1 MSTSN
6 EEVLN
11 LKLLSFKGGTHP
23 HDNKEHTADK
33 PIRELLPSKIMVY
46 PMSQHIGAPCEPIV
60 EKGDRVLMGQ
70 KIGESTAFV
79 SAPVHSTVSGT
90 VIAIEPRLHP
100 NGTKVMSV
108 IVENDFKDELIES
121 IRNYEDTDSLTKE
134 EKLSIIREA
143 GIVGHGG
150 ATFPVHIKLNPPQ
163 DKKIDCCIVNGAEC
177 EPYLTS
183 DYRVML
189 KSPNLILDGLK
200 EIMKILGV
208 NKAYIGIEDNKS
220 EAIKVMQERAKDYDG
235 IEVCVLKTKYP
246 QGSEKHLIKAICGR
260 EVPSGKLPADVG
272 VVVNNI
278 DTCTAIYNAL
288 KFRQPVFHRVVT
300 VAGSAIG
307 DAGNFRVRL
316 GTSFEDILNA
326 ASYDAKKAKKVIM
339 GGPMM
344 GMSIADTGVPAIKG
358 TSAILAFGE
367 EELVLKDE
375 VNCFRCGRCVENC
388 PMGLVPVQLNSYAKI
403 GDIENC
409 LKYDIMDCIE
419 CGVCSFNCPCSN
431 HITQRIKITKKKIAA
446 SRSKK

>member
-1 MSTSN
+1 M
-6 EEVLN
+6 
-11 LKLLSFKGGTHP
+11 KLLSFKGGTHP
-23 HDNKEHTADK
+23 HDNKEHTKDK
-33 PIRELLPSKIMVY
+33 PIRELTPSKIMVY

-60 EKGDRVLMGQ
+60 EKGERVLMGQ
-70 KIGESTAFV
+70 KIGDSSAFV
-79 SAPVHSTVSGT
+79 SVPVHSTVSGT

-108 IVENDFKDELIES
+108 VVENDFQDELVETIK
-121 IRNYEDTDSLTKE
+121 NYDDLDSLTEE
-134 EKLSIIREA
+134 EKLDIIRKA

-150 ATFPVHIKLNPPQ
+150 ATFPAHIKLNPPK
-163 DKKIDCCIVNGAEC
+163 DKKIDYCIVNAAEC

-189 KSPNLILDGLK
+189 KSPDLILNGLN

-208 NKAYIGIEDNKS
+208 DKAYIGIENNKP
-220 EAIKVMQERAKDYDG
+220 EAIKIMSDYAKDYKG

-246 QGSEKHLIKAICGR
+246 QGSEKHLIKAITGR
-260 EVPSGKLPADVG
+260 EVPSGKLPADAG

-278 DTCTAIYNAL
+278 DTCTAVYNAL

-300 VAGSAIG
+300 VAGSAVS
-307 DAGNFRVRL
+307 DPGNFWVRL

-326 ASYDAKKAKKVIM
+326 AGYDAGMAKKVIM

-344 GMSIADTGVPAIKG
+344 GISQASTEVPAIKG

-367 EELVLKDE
+367 EELTLKEE

-388 PMGLVPVQLNSYAKI
+388 PMGLVPVQLNSYAKA
-403 GDIENC
+403 GDTENC

-419 CGVCSFNCPCSN
+419 CGVCSFNCPCGN
-431 HITQRIKITKKKIAA
+431 HITQRIKITKRKIAA
-446 SRSKK
+446 SRNKK

>member
-1 MSTSN
+1 M
-6 EEVLN
+6 
-11 LKLLSFKGGTHP
+11 KLLSFKGGTHP
-23 HDNKEHTADK
+23 HDNKEHTKDK
-33 PIRELLPSKIMVY
+33 PIREHTPSKIMVY

-60 EKGDRVLMGQ
+60 QKGERVLMGQ
-70 KIGESTAFV
+70 KIGESSAFV
-79 SAPVHSTVSGT
+79 SVPVHSTVSGT

-108 IVENDFKDELIES
+108 VVENDFQDELVET
-121 IRNYEDTDSLTKE
+121 IRTYDDLDSLSRE
-134 EKLSIIREA
+134 EKLDIIREA

-150 ATFPVHIKLNPPQ
+150 ATFPAHIKLNPPK
-163 DKKIDCCIVNGAEC
+163 DKKIDYCIVNGAEC

-189 KSPNLILDGLK
+189 KSPDLVLNGLQ

-208 NKAYIGIEDNKS
+208 SKAYVGIENNKP
-220 EAIKVMQERAKDYDG
+220 EAIKIMSDAAKKYSG
-235 IEVCVLKTKYP
+235 IEICALKTKYP
-246 QGSEKHLIKAICGR
+246 QGSEKHLIKAITGR

-288 KFRQPVFHRVVT
+288 KFRQPAFHRVVT
-300 VAGSAIG
+300 VAGSAVS
-307 DAGNFRVRL
+307 DPGNFWVRL

-326 ASYDAKKAKKVIM
+326 AKYDADKAKKVIM

-344 GMSIADTGVPAIKG
+344 GISQASTDVPAIKG

-367 EELVLKDE
+367 EELTLKEE
-375 VNCFRCGRCVENC
+375 VNCFRCGKCVENC
-388 PMGLVPVQLNSYAKI
+388 PMGLVPVQLNSYAKA
-403 GDIENC
+403 GDTENC

-431 HITQRIKITKKKIAA
+431 HITQRIKITKRKIAA
-446 SRSKK
+446 NRNKK